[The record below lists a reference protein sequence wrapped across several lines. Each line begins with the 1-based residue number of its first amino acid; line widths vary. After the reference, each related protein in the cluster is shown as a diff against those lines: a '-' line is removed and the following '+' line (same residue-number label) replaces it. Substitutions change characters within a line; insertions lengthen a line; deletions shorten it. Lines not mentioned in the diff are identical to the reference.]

1 MPPTPRTAAHFGHLP
16 VERRWWKSSSSALVV
31 LVACALACGPSE
43 CERISITK
51 AVATGEHGRIALAFS
66 YTVYDHR
73 GRMAPLL
80 AELRPLLTHL
90 DPYVRLTAASYLY
103 YVGDTSGYAV
113 LLALVQSPEPVPEF
127 GYDRVRLHLTA
138 EQLGKDLRIESASVL
153 GKYRQREALPAIRAL
168 YARLPAAEIAQALV
182 TLGSRTDADRGFEPQ
197 RSKYY
202 GIVGAR
208 EFVPQLVSTFE
219 TTVKPEIKTSAAW
232 ALARMTGEDRYS
244 EFLAGLARTALD
256 PAASEADRY
265 LRLWQTLKYLGSL
278 EHPLARRVLEEALD
292 NTFPVAVEFATVNL
306 LVNQAEGSEKA
317 RQVVLRQLRGEH
329 HLLPWER
336 LMELA
341 AALDDPEIAAA
352 GEAFDRARHDASYRV
367 AAVDHRDW
375 PLYDWIDDYVLV
387 LRDPPPRVRPER
399 LPRAPL
405 SSPDHPPA

>member
-1 MPPTPRTAAHFGHLP
+1 MPPAPRTAADFGHLP
-16 VERRWWKSSSSALVV
+16 VERRWWKSSSSALAV

-80 AELRPLLTHL
+80 AKLRPLLTHP
-90 DPYVRLTAASYLY
+90 DPYVRLTAARYLCW
-103 YVGDTSGYAV
+103 VGDTSGYAV

-153 GKYRQREALPAIRAL
+153 GKYRQREVLPAIRAL
-168 YARLPAAEIAQALV
+168 YAKLPAAEIAQALV

-197 RSKYY
+197 RS
-202 GIVGAR
+202 
-208 EFVPQLVSTFE
+208 
-219 TTVKPEIKTSAAW
+219 
-232 ALARMTGEDRYS
+232 DRYV

-256 PAASEADRY
+256 PAASEAGRY
-265 LRLWQTLKYLGSL
+265 LRLWQTLEYLGSL

-292 NTFPVAVEFATVNL
+292 STFPVAVEHATVNL
-306 LVNQAEGSEKA
+306 LVNQPEGSEKA

-329 HLLPWER
+329 HLLQWET